1 MCHDAHMP
9 DNDLLTSPQV
19 GQILGKSPRTIHR
32 MALAGTLPIAQKL
45 PGPNGAFL
53 FRRAAIERY
62 AAKALRAGAA

>member
-1 MCHDAHMP
+1 
-9 DNDLLTSPQV
+9 
-19 GQILGKSPRTIHR
+19 